1 MRVISPVDVGVA
13 IERSGVAHA
22 HDARGGVGRN
32 VDARRRERDDG
43 CYVDGRRDELKFG
56 LW

>member
-1 MRVISPVDVGVA
+1 MRVVSSVDVGVA

-32 VDARRRERDDG
+32 VDARRRELDDG

>member
-1 MRVISPVDVGVA
+1 MRVISSVDVGVA

-22 HDARGGVGRN
+22 HDARGGVGRD

-43 CYVDGRRDELKFG
+43 FYVDRERDG
-56 LW
+56 LTLGL

>member
-1 MRVISPVDVGVA
+1 MRVISSVDVGVA

-22 HDARGGVGRN
+22 HDARGGVGRD

-43 CYVDGRRDELKFG
+43 FYVDRERDGLTLG

>member
-32 VDARRRERDDG
+32 VDARRRELDDG
-43 CYVDGRRDELKFG
+43 CYVDGRRDELTLG